1 MTWLWWRLWDLK
13 CYFLWHYQAI
23 LKIPNKSNILSINFQ
38 TFTETTPKKSCD
50 ELWLSGERTDMKYD
64 IDPDGPDGI
73 GPAFKIFC
81 NLSEGIVIFS
91 SGQFNMVYGPQSL

>member
-1 MTWLWWRLWDLK
+1 
-13 CYFLWHYQAI
+13 
-23 LKIPNKSNILSINFQ
+23 
-38 TFTETTPKKSCD
+38 
-50 ELWLSGERTDMKYD
+50 MKYD